1 MNISKS
7 LYLLLNSVIDSNN
20 LLSSS
25 EECHRNLIVKG
36 GVTSNSLCY
45 NVLSSLFL
53 ITLLLIY
60 RNYFSPWSLAHHQL
74 LSSRQGCY
82 LFAQLM
88 MQKTVAQH
96 FVYFRRRMNY
106 LNFAMRSLLF
116 QGRIITYLISRLDET
131 NLNCQLL

>member
-45 NVLSSLFL
+45 NVLSSLF

-106 LNFAMRSLLF
+106 LNFAMRFLLF
-116 QGRIITYLISRLDET
+116 QGRIITYLISRLDRT